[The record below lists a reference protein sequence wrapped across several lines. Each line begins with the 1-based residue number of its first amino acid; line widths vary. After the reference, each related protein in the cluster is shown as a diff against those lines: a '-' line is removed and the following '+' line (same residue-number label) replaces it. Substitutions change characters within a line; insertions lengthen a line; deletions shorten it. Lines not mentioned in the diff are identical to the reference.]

1 MAERGKHMAD
11 INKVTLKG
19 VLVMISSNPKTTLL
33 TISIKDYRG
42 KRDPNTGLPRKNM
55 PVITFFGKEGQE
67 IASKYNR
74 GDHVTIT
81 GVIQN
86 TYNHQQL
93 EGRQECW
100 GLSIQPTPS
109 IAEAAG
115 GENEG
120 LTGRLY
126 PDDVNEVVLKGKVT
140 NVAANPGKNGS
151 GTVFISIKTAVDGY
165 RSNSSVLYPMKGADA
180 FIKALTIGSTVTAV
194 GKLSVAERPNRNDR
208 KKKIRFEA
216 VIVRELFVNNKA
228 SVQNNKTDENSG
240 GSEQMGAFPEFG

>member
-1 MAERGKHMAD
+1 MAD
-11 INKVTLKG
+11 INKVTLRG

-33 TISIKDYRG
+33 TISCKDYRG
-42 KRDPNTGLPRKNM
+42 KRDPNTGLPRKNT

-67 IASKYNR
+67 IAKKYNR

-100 GLSIQPTPS
+100 GLTIEPTQS

-115 GENEG
+115 GEEEA

-140 NVAANPGKNGS
+140 NVATNQGKNGS
-151 GTVFISIKTAVDGY
+151 GTVFISIKTVVGEY
-165 RSNSSVLYPMKGADA
+165 KSNSSVLYPMKGADA
-180 FIKALTIGSTVTAV
+180 FVKALTVGSTVTAV
-194 GKLSVAERPNRNDR
+194 GKLSVAERPNRNNK

-216 VIVRELFVNNKA
+216 VIVREFFVNNKA
-228 SVQNNKTDENSG
+228 SAPKPEPAEGENAAVT
-240 GSEQMGAFPEFG
+240 MGTFPVSF